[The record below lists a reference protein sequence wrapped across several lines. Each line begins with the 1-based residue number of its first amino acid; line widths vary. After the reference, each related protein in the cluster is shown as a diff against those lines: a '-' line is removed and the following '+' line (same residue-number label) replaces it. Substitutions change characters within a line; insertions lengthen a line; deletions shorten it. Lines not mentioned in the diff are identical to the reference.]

1 MVAKLSAWLAL
12 AAAAAAVS
20 VAPARMAAEAPAA
33 AEADDVPAL
42 ERLWSG
48 VRDSSE
54 QVLMSLEHEAPWP
67 QTSERRVRTVVA
79 PVSIAWL
86 GPHVLYL
93 EEFLEDEPQ
102 HPRRQVLIE
111 LEPGDAA
118 HSVRARLYAFANP
131 QRWTHLNNRAALAAS
146 LERPDIVASAG
157 CDLIL
162 TRSGEQFRGGTVGH
176 RCLDPG
182 SAVSR
187 YLDYQ
192 LLISEDLYWYRRRLL
207 RQSDGELQQEVIG
220 FDRFEP
226 DEARLYSCRVA
237 WSASGRQRDL
247 RPLLTLDLYE
257 AGGRGRFTT
266 PDGRELELTLH
277 GRDWP
282 FVVDRDA
289 LLLLLQEQGAQRPLA
304 TAWAQLDEQQIV
316 LELGWLRVRCGSIAP
331 DSDELAQ

>member
-1 MVAKLSAWLAL
+1 MAAAWLVPV
-12 AAAAAAVS
+12 AAAAAVS
-20 VAPARMAAEAPAA
+20 AAAAATDAAPAA
-33 AEADDVPAL
+33 PQDPSDVQAL

-54 QVLMSLEHEAPWP
+54 EVLISLERDTHPWP

-102 HPRRQVLIE
+102 QPRRQLLIG
-111 LEPGDAA
+111 LEPGDAP
-118 HSVRARLYAFANP
+118 HRVRARLYAFASP
-131 QRWTHLNNRAALAAS
+131 ARWTHLNNRAPLAATVTRED
-146 LERPDIVASAG
+146 LIASAG
-157 CDLIL
+157 CDLML
-162 TRSGEQFRGGTVGH
+162 TRSGEQFRGGTLGR
-176 RCLDPG
+176 RCIDPG
-182 SAVSR
+182 SAVAR

-192 LLISEDLYWYRRRLL
+192 LLISEELYWYRRRVL

-226 DEARLYSCRVA
+226 DEARLYSCRIA
-237 WSASGRQRDL
+237 WSASGRRRDL
-247 RPLLTLDLYE
+247 RPLLTLDLTE

-282 FVVDRDA
+282 FAVDRDA
-289 LLLLLQEQGAQRPLA
+289 LLLLLEEPGGRSPVA
-304 TAWAQLDEQQIV
+304 TAWAQLDEQQIE
-316 LELGWLRVRCGSIAP
+316 LELGWLRVRCGSLVP